1 MSVIFRLARREEPAQ
16 QTCCFC
22 GRAVKNDPVELFVF
36 WPGAEDP
43 TAWFAH
49 DACVARETSM
59 RPPPAEDAPETG
71 TA

>member
-1 MSVIFRLARREEPAQ
+1 MPVIFRLSPREKGAG

-22 GRAVKNDPVELFVF
+22 GRTVDRDPVELYVF
-36 WPGAEDP
+36 WPGDEDP

-59 RPPPAEDAPETG
+59 RRQTAAGESETG

>member
-1 MSVIFRLARREEPAQ
+1 MSVIFRLSAREKRMG

-22 GRAVKNDPVELFVF
+22 SRPIESDPVELFVF
-36 WPGAEDP
+36 WPGDEDP
-43 TAWFAH
+43 TPWFAH

-59 RPPPAEDAPETG
+59 QRSAAAGESETG

>member
-1 MSVIFRLARREEPAQ
+1 MSVIFRLSPREKRTG

-22 GRAVKNDPVELFVF
+22 GRAIAADPVELYVF
-36 WPGAEDP
+36 WPGDEDP

-49 DACVARETSM
+49 DACVARETAM
-59 RPPPAEDAPETG
+59 RRQSTAGESGTG

>member
-1 MSVIFRLARREEPAQ
+1 MSVIFRLPPREKRAG

-22 GRAVKNDPVELFVF
+22 GRTIDGDPVELYVF
-36 WPGAEDP
+36 WPGDEDP

-49 DACVARETSM
+49 GACVARETSM
-59 RPPPAEDAPETG
+59 RRREAADESETG